1 MFKNS
6 LEDSWFGVLQ
16 NIVCHYPE
24 ILPKNEDGLLHKHI
38 FFCFCITRIIFRKQ
52 ILLFSYIPIYC
63 NEMPTNRSSIFAT
76 AHSFYAARQV
86 PLLLFINS
94 YRKCLF
100 IIKNTFLFNRKLK
113 AMVST
118 QKEGAK

>member
-1 MFKNS
+1 
-6 LEDSWFGVLQ
+6 
-16 NIVCHYPE
+16 
-24 ILPKNEDGLLHKHI
+24 
-38 FFCFCITRIIFRKQ
+38 
-52 ILLFSYIPIYC
+52 
-63 NEMPTNRSSIFAT
+63 MPTNRSSIFAT

-86 PLLLFINS
+86 PLLLLFINS

-100 IIKNTFLFNRKLK
+100 IIKNIFLFNRKLK